1 MSDHQVA
8 SWLLSP
14 LAPII
19 EGMMEAIPDLIEMS
33 PVEDASHY
41 VACVQRCCEYLIEI
55 AAREA
60 SGNVGAVH

>member
-1 MSDHQVA
+1 MNDQQVA

-33 PVEDASHY
+33 PVEDASRY

-60 SGNVGAVH
+60 SSNVGAVH

>member
-33 PVEDASHY
+33 PVEDASRY

-60 SGNVGAVH
+60 SGNVGVVH

>member
-1 MSDHQVA
+1 MSDNQLA
-8 SWLLSP
+8 PWLLSP

-19 EGMMEAIPDLIEMS
+19 EGMMEAIPDLIETS
-33 PVEDASHY
+33 PVEDASRY
-41 VACVQRCCEYLIEI
+41 VACVQRCCEYLIET

>member
-1 MSDHQVA
+1 MNDQQVA
-8 SWLLSP
+8 SWVLSP

-33 PVEDASHY
+33 PVEDASRY